1 MRTRF
6 LSLCLCAIVWGGP
19 LVSSSAASEA
29 RETPLVRAVKKA
41 KVAVVNIHTEKLE
54 RPASERDGAFP
65 AHAPKRI
72 NGMGTGIIV
81 DERGYIVTNQHV
93 VADIESMSCTLS
105 DGSTFS
111 ARVISF
117 DRKHDLA
124 IIKINASRPLPT
136 MPLGTSSDL
145 MLGETVI
152 AIGNAFGYT
161 DTVTSGIVSSLSRDV
176 EVNETQSYKNL
187 IQTDASINPGNS
199 GGPLINLDGDVVG
212 INVAIRAGAQRIGFT
227 IPIDDAR
234 RYIAR
239 LLNVERLADT
249 YHGVV
254 SHDEKRPQSFKM
266 VIDSVEP
273 SSPGATAGLQ
283 AGDIVL
289 TAGAVAIS
297 DGADF
302 ERALLGQEP
311 GSAIDLKVKRGEQE
325 IPVKLTVSKVPANL
339 ARNRGAA
346 EAKGPVVG
354 RAQSEDTPDELAW
367 RVVGVRVQK
376 MPQQQFAALN
386 TRYGGGLRITEV
398 RGDSPASKI
407 GLVAGDVLVGLHGW
421 ETIKPDDIRFIL
433 THPQVVAAAPQVPFL
448 VMRNQ
453 QMLEG
458 NLHLPGLAGAVRVA
472 ETPKAP
478 AK

>member
-1 MRTRF
+1 MRTQF
-6 LSLCLCAIVWGGP
+6 LSLCLCAVVWGGW
-19 LVSSSAASEA
+19 LVPSSHASEA

-54 RPASERDGAFP
+54 KTAHEREGGFP
-65 AHAPKRI
+65 AVPPKRI

-93 VADIESMSCTLS
+93 VADVESMSCTLS
-105 DGSTFS
+105 DGSTHT

-145 MLGETVI
+145 MLGETVV

-239 LLNVERLADT
+239 LMNIERLGET

-254 SHDEKRPQSFKM
+254 SHDEKRPDSFKM
-266 VIDSVEP
+266 IVDSVEAN
-273 SSPGATAGLQ
+273 SPGAAAGLQ
-283 AGDIVL
+283 TGDIIL
-289 TAGAVAIS
+289 QVAAIKVN

-302 ERALLGQEP
+302 ERALLGQDV
-311 GSAIDLKVKRGEQE
+311 GAAVDIKVKRGEQD
-325 IPVKLTVSKVPANL
+325 VDLKLAVAKTPANL
-339 ARNRGAA
+339 ARNRPNAPVNRGQNEESLEELIWRTVGLKVTKA
-346 EAKGPVVG
+346 GP
-354 RAQSEDTPDELAW
+354 
-367 RVVGVRVQK
+367 
-376 MPQQQFAALN
+376 QQFAASN
-386 TRYGGGLRITEV
+386 SRYRGGLQVSEV
-398 RGDSPASKI
+398 RPDSPA
-407 GLVAGDVLVGLHGW
+407 VASGIRPGDVLVGLHEW
-421 ETIKPDDIRFIL
+421 ETIKPEDIRFIL
-433 THPQVVAAAPQVPFL
+433 THQQVASNEQVRFFL
-448 VMRNQ
+448 IRGQEVLQ
-453 QMLEG
+453 G
-458 NLHLPGLAGAVRVA
+458 NLKVVSALRVA
-472 ETPKAP
+472 DTPKP
-478 AK
+478 VVK